1 MSITINSHVDFNQI
15 KGVIFDLDGTL
26 ANSNPN
32 FEGLRAELGIKP
44 GTDILSYVNSITEP
58 TLAEQTHA
66 IIKHYELESS
76 HGATWIAGAQQL
88 MAFLTSLRIPQAI
101 LTRNMPEA
109 AHITLANLDLT
120 VGTDFDPLLTRFD
133 AKAKP
138 HPEGVELICAKWQIK
153 PANILFVG
161 DYLFDLQTANNAGT
175 RSVLYTPSLIPDY
188 ANQADIVCGS
198 YLTLID
204 YFHSQLQT

>member
-1 MSITINSHVDFNQI
+1 MSITINSHVDFSQI

-44 GTDILSYVNSITEP
+44 GTDILSYVNSIKEP
-58 TLAEQTHA
+58 TQAEQTHA

-88 MAFLTSLRIPQAI
+88 MAFLTSLHIPQAI

-109 AHITLANLDLT
+109 AHITLANLNLT

-138 HPEGVELICAKWQIK
+138 HPEGVERICEQWQIK
-153 PANILFVG
+153 PANILFIG
-161 DYLFDLQTANNAGT
+161 DYLFDLQTAHNAGT
-175 RSVLYTPSLIPDY
+175 KSILYTPSVTPDY
-188 ANQADIVCGS
+188 ADQADIVCQC

-204 YFHSQLQT
+204 YLRAQLQT

>member
-1 MSITINSHVDFNQI
+1 MSITINKAFDFSQI

-32 FEGLRAELGIKP
+32 FAGLRAELGIAP
-44 GTDILSYVNSITEP
+44 ATDILSYVNSITEP
-58 TLAEQTHA
+58 TLAEQTQA
-66 IIKHYELESS
+66 IIQHYELESS
-76 HGATWIAGAQQL
+76 HGATWIAGAPQL
-88 MAFLTSLRIPQAI
+88 MAFLTSLHIPQAI

-120 VGTDFDPLLTRFD
+120 IGVDFDPLLTRFD

-138 HPEGVELICAKWQIK
+138 HPEGVERICAQWQIK
-153 PANILFVG
+153 PANILFIG

-175 RSVLYTPSLIPDY
+175 KSILYTPSVIPDY
-188 ANQADIVCGS
+188 AYQADIVCQC

-204 YFHSQLQT
+204 YLRSQLQT

>member
-1 MSITINSHVDFNQI
+1 MSITINKAFDFSQI

-32 FEGLRAELGIKP
+32 FAGLRAELGIAP
-44 GTDILSYVNSITEP
+44 ATDILSYVNSITEP
-58 TLAEQTHA
+58 TLAEQTQA
-66 IIKHYELESS
+66 IIQHYELESS
-76 HGATWIAGAQQL
+76 HGATWIAGAPQL
-88 MAFLTSLRIPQAI
+88 MAFLTSLHIPQAI

-109 AHITLANLDLT
+109 AHITLAKLDLT
-120 VGTDFDPLLTRFD
+120 IGVDFDPLLTRFD

-138 HPEGVELICAKWQIK
+138 HPEGVERICAQWQIK
-153 PANILFVG
+153 PANILFIG

-175 RSVLYTPSLIPDY
+175 KSILYTPSVIPDY
-188 ANQADIVCGS
+188 ANQADIVCQC

-204 YFHSQLQT
+204 YLRSQLQT